1 MNQAKN
7 TSAFLRLTAAVLL
20 FGTIGIFRTWSGL
33 PSGLL
38 SMSRGLIGA
47 AFLLAVMLASGKKIS
62 LKAVKK
68 SLFLLILSGAMIGAN
83 WILLFEAYNYTTV
96 PIATLCYY
104 MAPIF
109 VILASP
115 LVLKEKLTG
124 TKLLC
129 TLIALV
135 GIILVVFGSDD
146 GASVGKNHFVGI
158 LCGLGAAL
166 LYGSDILINKI
177 VDGVTAEE
185 RTFVQ
190 LITAGIVCVP
200 YTLLCEDLGA
210 IEWDAI
216 SVTLLLVMGIL
227 HTGIAYTLYF
237 GSMKQL
243 PAQTVALLSYIDP
256 VASVI
261 LAVWLLPGS
270 VLTAA
275 GWIGAILVLGAALIS
290 ELPYKE
296 K

>member
-1 MNQAKN
+1 MNTTN
-7 TSAFLRLTAAVLL
+7 RSAMVKLLSAVLL
-20 FGTIGIFRTWSGL
+20 FGTIGLFRTWSGL

-38 SMSRGLIGA
+38 SMTRGLIGA
-47 AFLLAVMLASGKKIS
+47 AFLFAYMLLSGKRIS
-62 LKAVKK
+62 LTAVKK
-68 SLFLLILSGAMIGAN
+68 SLFLLILSGAIIGAN

-129 TLIALV
+129 TAIALV
-135 GIILVVFGSDD
+135 GIALVTFGSDD
-146 GASVGKNHFVGI
+146 GASVGKNHLIGI

-166 LYGSDILINKI
+166 LYSSDILINKI
-177 VDGVTAEE
+177 VEGVTAEE

-190 LITAGIVCVP
+190 LLTAGLVCVP
-200 YTLLCEDLGA
+200 YTFLCEDLGA
-210 IEWDAI
+210 VEWNAV
-216 SVTLLLVMGIL
+216 SVILMLVMGVL
-227 HTGIAYTLYF
+227 HTGFAYTLYF

-243 PAQTVALLSYIDP
+243 PAQTVALLSYLDP
-256 VASVI
+256 VTSVI

-270 VLTAA
+270 ILSAA
-275 GWIGAILVLGAALIS
+275 GWFGAILVLGAALFS
-290 ELPYKE
+290 ERPHK

>member
-1 MNQAKN
+1 MNQTKN
-7 TSAFLRLTAAVLL
+7 TSALIRLTSAVLL
-20 FGTIGIFRTWSGL
+20 FGTIGLFRTWSGL

-38 SMSRGLIGA
+38 SMTRGLIGA
-47 AFLLAVMLASGKKIS
+47 AFLYAVMLLAGKHIS
-62 LKAVKK
+62 FSAIRK
-68 SLFLLILSGAMIGAN
+68 SLPLLILSGAMIGAN

-104 MAPIF
+104 MAPVF

-115 LVLKEKLTG
+115 LVLKERLTG
-124 TKLLC
+124 TRLLC
-129 TLIALV
+129 TGIALV

-146 GASVGKNHFVGI
+146 GASDGKNHLIGI
-158 LCGLGAAL
+158 LCGLGAAA
-166 LYGSDILINKI
+166 LYGGDILINK
-177 VDGVTAEE
+177 VVEGVTAEE

-190 LITAGIVCVP
+190 LFTAGLVCIP
-200 YTLLCEDLGA
+200 YTFLCEDLGSV
-210 IEWDAI
+210 EWTGAGI
-216 SVTLLLVMGIL
+216 ALMLVMGIV

-243 PAQTVALLSYIDP
+243 PAQTVALLSYVDP

-275 GWIGAILVLGAALIS
+275 GWIGAVLVLGAALLS
-290 ELPYKE
+290 ELPHKE